1 MPNQRQQL
9 TQRDIDD
16 ALLETKYKLV
26 YRLQQKGMGS
36 YASVHEILGILKQE
50 LEEYNDAVHQRT
62 SENDKVE
69 ELKDIAIAAIFGIA
83 SIRSGGI
90 DW

>member
-1 MPNQRQQL
+1 M
-9 TQRDIDD
+9 
-16 ALLETKYKLV
+16 ETKYKLV

-69 ELKDIAIAAIFGIA
+69 ELKDIAVAAIFGIA